1 MSKYNRKKI
10 LPRYRGIIIL
20 MTLLGIAVMVKALYI
35 MTAKREFWNKVLTQ
49 MGTDKQDT
57 IWPTRG
63 DILSDDGQLMASS
76 MPRYKV
82 YMDFQTGGKEK
93 DSLLM
98 VKLDSICEGLHTIF
112 PEIEEEYFR
121 QHILEGRKKGSRHWL
136 LVPQRI
142 DHNAYKRVEALPVFN
157 LSPYKGG
164 FHNESFL
171 NSRERPFGSLAKR
184 VIGDLHGEMDS
195 PRFGLE
201 MSFDSVL
208 RGTPGLRHI
217 KRVSRTNLSVVDENP
232 VNGDDIVTTI
242 NMRMQDIAEAAVV
255 KELKLINGETGVA
268 IVMEV
273 ETGDIKAMVN
283 MERMANGE
291 YGEIMSH
298 AISDLLEPGSV
309 FKTASLMVAL
319 DDGKVDTT
327 AMVDTGNGIYHMHT
341 RDMKDHNWRK
351 GGYGRISVPRILQVS
366 SNIGV
371 SRIIDENYGKN
382 PEQFVDGIYRLGLA
396 DDLRLPLPGY
406 AKPIIRKPKRSSNG
420 KLVDWPLTKL
430 PWMSIGYETQIPPI
444 SMVTFYNAIANN
456 GRMMRPRIVKAVMR
470 DGKVIREY
478 PTEVMREQICKPT
491 TLSKIRTML
500 EQVVSIGLGKQAG
513 SQSFMV
519 AGKTGTAQV
528 SKGRMGYT
536 AGTVDYLLS
545 FAGYFPAEKPKYTCI
560 VCIRKSGL
568 PASGG
573 GMSGVVFHD
582 IAEGIMAHYLKVD
595 ASQACDT
602 TETLSPRVKKGDLKA
617 ADFVLT
623 NLGYRSSAPAPTSM
637 ADGTDSWGTISFK
650 ENIFMFNTNKASKD
664 IMPDVTGA
672 GARDA
677 VYQLEKLG
685 LRTRLEG
692 RGKVAA
698 QSIPAGNKIHRGQ
711 TCVLTLK

>member
-1 MSKYNRKKI
+1 
-10 LPRYRGIIIL
+10 
-20 MTLLGIAVMVKALYI
+20 
-35 MTAKREFWNKVLTQ
+35 
-49 MGTDKQDT
+49 
-57 IWPTRG
+57 
-63 DILSDDGQLMASS
+63 
-76 MPRYKV
+76 
-82 YMDFQTGGKEK
+82 
-93 DSLLM
+93 
-98 VKLDSICEGLHTIF
+98 
-112 PEIEEEYFR
+112 
-121 QHILEGRKKGSRHWL
+121 
-136 LVPQRI
+136 
-142 DHNAYKRVEALPVFN
+142 
-157 LSPYKGG
+157 
-164 FHNESFL
+164 
-171 NSRERPFGSLAKR
+171 
-184 VIGDLHGEMDS
+184 
-195 PRFGLE
+195 
-201 MSFDSVL
+201 
-208 RGTPGLRHI
+208 
-217 KRVSRTNLSVVDENP
+217 
-232 VNGDDIVTTI
+232 
-242 NMRMQDIAEAAVV
+242 V

-268 IVMEV
+268 IVMGV

-519 AGKTGTAQV
+519 AGKTGTAPIADEH
-528 SKGRMGYT
+528 GGYHS
-536 AGTVDYLLS
+536 GINRY
-545 FAGYFPAEKPKYTCI
+545 
-560 VCIRKSGL
+560 RKS
-568 PASGG
+568 
-573 GMSGVVFHD
+573 V
-582 IAEGIMAHYLKVD
+582 
-595 ASQACDT
+595 
-602 TETLSPRVKKGDLKA
+602 
-617 ADFVLT
+617 
-623 NLGYRSSAPAPTSM
+623 
-637 ADGTDSWGTISFK
+637 
-650 ENIFMFNTNKASKD
+650 
-664 IMPDVTGA
+664 
-672 GARDA
+672 
-677 VYQLEKLG
+677 
-685 LRTRLEG
+685 
-692 RGKVAA
+692 
-698 QSIPAGNKIHRGQ
+698 
-711 TCVLTLK
+711 

>member
-1 MSKYNRKKI
+1 
-10 LPRYRGIIIL
+10 
-20 MTLLGIAVMVKALYI
+20 
-35 MTAKREFWNKVLTQ
+35 
-49 MGTDKQDT
+49 
-57 IWPTRG
+57 
-63 DILSDDGQLMASS
+63 
-76 MPRYKV
+76 
-82 YMDFQTGGKEK
+82 MDQ
-93 DSLLM
+93 
-98 VKLDSICEGLHTIF
+98 
-112 PEIEEEYFR
+112 
-121 QHILEGRKKGSRHWL
+121 
-136 LVPQRI
+136 
-142 DHNAYKRVEALPVFN
+142 
-157 LSPYKGG
+157 YKGG
-164 FHNESFL
+164 FHEEPFL
-171 NSRERPFGSLAKR
+171 NSREQPFGSLAKR

-195 PRFGLE
+195 PRYGLE

-208 RGTPGLRHI
+208 RGKPGLRHI
-217 KRVSRTNLSVVDENP
+217 KRVSRTNLSVVDEVP
-232 VNGDDIVTTI
+232 VDGDDIVTTI
-242 NMRMQDIAEAAVV
+242 NMRIQDIAEAALV

-268 IVMEV
+268 IVMDV

-319 DDGKVDTT
+319 DDGVVDTSYT
-327 AMVDTGNGIYHMHT
+327 VDTGSGIYHMHT

-351 GGYGRISVPRILQVS
+351 GGYGRLSVPRILQVS

-371 SRIIDENYGKN
+371 SRIIDENYSKN
-382 PEQFVDGIYRLGLA
+382 PERFVDGIYRLGLA
-396 DDLRLPLPGY
+396 DDLHLPLPGY
-406 AKPIIRKPKRSSNG
+406 AKPIIKKPKRNSHG

-513 SQSFMV
+513 SQSFVV
-519 AGKTGTAQV
+519 AGKTGTAQI
-528 SKGRMGYT
+528 SKGRGGYT
-536 AGTVDYLLS
+536 SGTVNYLLS

-595 ASQACDT
+595 ASQSCDT
-602 TETLSPRVKKGDLKA
+602 TESLLPKVKKGDLKA

-623 NLGYRSSAPAPTSM
+623 NLGYRSSNPGSM
-637 ADGTDSWGTISFK
+637 DSFGETEKWGTISFK
-650 ENIFMFNTNKASKD
+650 DNIFLFNTNNNQKN
-664 IMPDVTGA
+664 IMPDVTGS

-677 VYQLEKLG
+677 VYQLERLG
-685 LRTRLEG
+685 LKTHLEG
-692 RGKVAA
+692 RGKVAS
-698 QSIPAGNKIHRGQ
+698 QSIPAGNKIHKGQ
-711 TCVLTLK
+711 TCILTLK